1 MSAPCKAG
9 GAPEEQ
15 NDAPERLGSLGGDCA
30 PGWST
35 RSCPFSTT
43 AQRGAQGPLQ
53 GAPARFP
60 PPLRGRLRRGLLS
73 LVVGEGRADRKGGL
87 HERWSHAATCE
98 PLADAGGGVWGRRPK
113 EAHGGPRLPGGG
125 AHIQAHTS
133 TSSHPRALAQPAS
146 GGHRGDAR
154 QQVWEVSRRP
164 RPRAPV
170 HPGKRFQNA
179 QGDLREGA
187 AHAARE
193 HRARRARG
201 LGEEGGWEKGSVL
214 EGWRSGALS

>member
-1 MSAPCKAG
+1 MLTITAVPGGCRGRGERCQLRAKLGGRPKNRMTPRNVSGVWAATVPQAGALGAVRSAPQRSAGLRALCKAH
-9 GAPEEQ
+9 
-15 NDAPERLGSLGGDCA
+15 RLGA
-30 PGWST
+30 RP
-35 RSCPFSTT
+35 RSAGACGVGSCLSWWV
-43 AQRGAQGPLQ
+43 RGA
-53 GAPARFP
+53 RI
-60 PPLRGRLRRGLLS
+60 GR
-73 LVVGEGRADRKGGL
+73 GGL

-98 PLADAGGGVWGRRPK
+98 PLADAGGGVWGGRPK
-113 EAHGGPRLPGGG
+113 EAHAGPRLPGGG
-125 AHIQAHTS
+125 AHTQAHTS

-179 QGDLREGA
+179 QGELREGA

-193 HRARRARG
+193 HGARRARG
-201 LGEEGGWEKGSVL
+201 LG
-214 EGWRSGALS
+214 